1 MKKPPEPATPR
12 NNEMSDNCIFCKIA
26 RGEIPSRKVYEDD
39 EIFAFH
45 DIHPIAPVH
54 FLVIPKRHVPSLQ
67 DVAAS
72 DVPLLGRMQVLIPRL
87 ALEEGC
93 RPGPEGGFRLVA
105 NNGADGGQEVPHLH
119 YHVIGG
125 PRPWKRD

>member
-1 MKKPPEPATPR
+1 
-12 NNEMSDNCIFCKIA
+12 MSDNCIFCKIA

-87 ALEEGC
+87 ALEECC

>member
-1 MKKPPEPATPR
+1 
-12 NNEMSDNCIFCKIA
+12 MSDDCIFCKIA
-26 RGEIPSRKVYEDD
+26 RGEIPSGKVYEDE

-54 FLVIPKRHVPSLQ
+54 FLVIPKRHIVSLQ
-67 DVAAS
+67 DATQEDAA
-72 DVPLLGRMQVLIPRL
+72 LLGRMLALVPRL
-87 ALEEGC
+87 ALEQGC
-93 RPGPEGGFRLVA
+93 RPGPQGGFRLMV
-105 NNGADGGQEVPHLH
+105 NNGADGGQEVFHLH

>member
-1 MKKPPEPATPR
+1 
-12 NNEMSDNCIFCKIA
+12 MSDNCLFCKIS
-26 RGEIPSRKVYEDD
+26 RGDIPSRKVYEDD
-39 EIFAFH
+39 ELYAFH

-54 FLVIPKRHVPSLQ
+54 FLVVPKRHITSLQ
-67 DVAAS
+67 DVSQEDAG
-72 DVPLLGRMQVLIPRL
+72 VLGRMTVLLTQL
-87 ALEEGC
+87 ALEQGC
-93 RPGPEGGFRLVA
+93 RPGPDGGFRVMV